1 MTRAY
6 DNTRLYIEASGWTHV
21 DQSLCDV
28 MDIHYYEQD
37 PKIFADTLSK
47 IARGE
52 TIQTYGHVT
61 GAHPVFVSEF
71 GGIRWASS
79 ENSGWGYGVA
89 PEGEKEF
96 LDRLKGLTD
105 ALLDS
110 EEITAFCY
118 TQLTDVEQEVNGL
131 YTYDRV
137 PKFNPATIHAII
149 SRKAPIE
156 D

>member
-1 MTRAY
+1 MIGCYGGHNDGRAV
-6 DNTRLYIEASGWTHV
+6 LVASVVLDDHHRAIPLLLG
-21 DQSLCDV
+21 
-28 MDIHYYEQD
+28 
-37 PKIFADTLSK
+37 ADTLAK

-52 TIQTYGHVT
+52 KIQTYGHVT
-61 GAHPVFVSEF
+61 GSHPVFVSEY

-149 SRKAPIE
+149 GRKAPIE